1 MEATR
6 KTTQVVKLHDQALV
20 YVHET
25 GEWIVTGYVAT
36 VLKAYPA
43 DRRKY
48 IRVLKEEVF
57 TGPYD
62 AMLALMA
69 RVYPKQSTRA
79 HHRLALQALELSL
92 PSVPKKA

>member
-1 MEATR
+1 MKNYQA
-6 KTTQVVKLHDQALV
+6 TQVVKLHDQALD
-20 YVHET
+20 YVHST
-25 GEWIVTGYVAT
+25 GEWVVKGYVAT

-62 AMLALMA
+62 AMMALMA
-69 RVYPKQSTRA
+69 RVYPQQSTRA
-79 HHRLALQALELSL
+79 HHRLALTALELSL
-92 PSVPKKA
+92 PSTPKAQ

>member
-1 MEATR
+1 MKNYQA
-6 KTTQVVKLHDQALV
+6 TQVVKLHDQALD
-20 YVHET
+20 YIHGT
-25 GEWIVTGYVAT
+25 GEWVVKGYVAT

-62 AMLALMA
+62 AMVALMA
-69 RVYPKQSTRA
+69 RVYPQQSSRA
-79 HHRLALQALELSL
+79 HHRLALKALELSL
-92 PSVPKKA
+92 PSTPKKA